1 MEFTVFSRK
10 EKKVSRQYA
19 IENKLPRY
27 FTGKPCINGHI
38 AERYT
43 IKTNCIECAKIKK
56 KIQREKRK
64 KLLGTNGQTTY
75 STGKPC
81 IHGHNAERFISNNVC
96 VECKKNQREGER
108 RKAGIIPRDERN
120 KLKREQ
126 TAERK
131 KEKQQ
136 NFLDSKLNSK
146 EKAIVEYARKCLTQM
161 YQKPSKYRESY
172 QLPDEIKEK
181 ENGYTP
187 RELNDYLAWLRPSW
201 HSKRKWHV
209 DHIIPLAKLVKM
221 GVTELY
227 ILNSLDNLQLLTP
240 TANLKKGANLQMSQD
255 KIDEFISRQTNTR
268 WEAEGYEAPLG
279 LYNPSERIKKIVDS
293 EAERI
298 YVSLFLSLKST
309 KFQMKASKKTAIKAI
324 IKDMWN
330 TQSYVYN
337 QPNGPTET
345 DLMSFYERSGGH
357 YSEGVM
363 YLLYEG
369 YPPLKKIISNSKKY
383 SDFKYKEDARSYFE
397 RQIRTCDAVAKR
409 YFVEQILQSSSL
421 KEKGFLRRLF

>member
-1 MEFTVFSRK
+1 M
-10 EKKVSRQYA
+10 
-19 IENKLPRY
+19 
-27 FTGKPCINGHI
+27 
-38 AERYT
+38 
-43 IKTNCIECAKIKK
+43 
-56 KIQREKRK
+56 
-64 KLLGTNGQTTY
+64 
-75 STGKPC
+75 
-81 IHGHNAERFISNNVC
+81 C
-96 VECKKNQREGER
+96 VECKKSQREKE
-108 RKAGIIPRDERN
+108 KVKTGILRDERK
-120 KLKREQ
+120 KLRIEE
-126 TAERK
+126 ADRK
-131 KEKQQ
+131 KNERHQ

-146 EKAIVEYARKCLTQM
+146 EKAIVDYARKCLTQM

-172 QLPDEIKEK
+172 QLPDEVKEK
-181 ENGYTP
+181 ENGYTQ

-201 HSKRKWHV
+201 QTKRKWHV

-227 ILNSLDNLQLLTP
+227 VLNSLDNLQLLTP

-279 LYNPSERIKKIVDS
+279 LYNPSERIKTIVDS

-298 YVSLFLSLKST
+298 YVSLFLSLKRT
-309 KFQMKASKKTAIKAI
+309 KFQMKATKKTVIKAI

-330 TQSYVYN
+330 SGSYVYN
-337 QPNGPTET
+337 QINGPSEV
-345 DLMSFYERSGGH
+345 DLMNFYERSGGH

-383 SDFKYKEDARSYFE
+383 SDFKYKDDSRLYFE
-397 RQIRTCDAVAKR
+397 RQIRTCDVVAKR